1 MLKEKINEQIPD
13 MEFVFPSGQSGD
25 KDKYIFQKGK
35 LTITNVY
42 GAKGYD
48 APIVFLIGADNF
60 TSDREGRASFYVGA
74 TRAKLHL
81 YVSGLDGS
89 DSLLTE
95 ARSVSKLL

>member
-1 MLKEKINEQIPD
+1 
-13 MEFVFPSGQSGD
+13 MEFVFPSGQDGD
-25 KDKYIFQKGK
+25 KDQYIFQKGK

-48 APIVFLIGADNF
+48 APIVFLVGVDNF
-60 TSDREGRASFYVGA
+60 PTDKEGRASFYVGA

-81 YVSGLDGS
+81 YISGLDGG
-89 DSLLTE
+89 DSLLSE